1 MKKHIIGILLFN
13 FSIIGVAQ
21 IKYNHIAFINGIAH
35 IGNGSI
41 IESSLIVINKD
52 LIETVTSTKGLKLN
66 YKSFDTVIDI
76 QGKHVYPGLIN
87 TNNILGLHDAE
98 AIRATRD
105 YSEIGN
111 INPHIRSLIA
121 YNTDNLIVPTV
132 KTNGILYTQ
141 ATPREGLISG
151 SSSIMALEGWNW
163 EDAVLKADD
172 GIHLN
177 YPKMNY
183 KKWSEEDGLT
193 NSSNKKYTEELNYLS
208 RFFEDAKFYRRN
220 NCKAYACFIW
230 L

>member
-1 MKKHIIGILLFN
+1 M
-13 FSIIGVAQ
+13 
-21 IKYNHIAFINGIAH
+21 
-35 IGNGSI
+35 
-41 IESSLIVINKD
+41 
-52 LIETVTSTKGLKLN
+52 
-66 YKSFDTVIDI
+66 
-76 QGKHVYPGLIN
+76 
-87 TNNILGLHDAE
+87 
-98 AIRATRD
+98 
-105 YSEIGN
+105 
-111 INPHIRSLIA
+111 
-121 YNTDNLIVPTV
+121 PTV

-208 RFFEDAKFYRRN
+208 RFFEDAKFYCNETLHTEKNIRFEAMRN
-220 NCKAYACFIW
+220 VFNGQSNLYLSSKQFKNINICFW
-230 L
+230 